1 MQGYKSIAAYIYAL
15 CLLIA
20 VCAYGWCIGNILICQ
35 DNLLLVTYVGMAI
48 IFGVAIGVA
57 ALLVAS
63 TKVYIDKMYMLTG
76 WLNYILAALTLLS
89 LIGYMV
95 SCFMQDIIYTIVA
108 LAVYIICITVIYFN
122 PWEGSVKQEA

>member
-1 MQGYKSIAAYIYAL
+1 MWGYKSLAAYIYAL
-15 CLLIA
+15 CLLIT

-76 WLNYILAALTLLS
+76 WLNYILAALILLS

-108 LAVYIICITVIYFN
+108 LAVYIICFTIIYFN

>member
-63 TKVYIDKMYMLTG
+63 TKVYR
-76 WLNYILAALTLLS
+76 
-89 LIGYMV
+89 
-95 SCFMQDIIYTIVA
+95 
-108 LAVYIICITVIYFN
+108 
-122 PWEGSVKQEA
+122 